1 MCYVYL
7 NVVVFHLYYGVKI
20 ILEYPKYITHLII
33 LLFFIFYSIIE
44 TNKKKKLSTNRRQLS
59 T

>member
-20 ILEYPKYITHLII
+20 ILEYPKYMIKGLV
-33 LLFFIFYSIIE
+33 
-44 TNKKKKLSTNRRQLS
+44 
-59 T
+59 

>member
-33 LLFFIFYSIIE
+33 LLFLFFYSIIE
-44 TNKKKKLSTNRRQLS
+44 TNKKKFKY
-59 T
+59 

>member
-33 LLFFIFYSIIE
+33 LLFFYSIIE
-44 TNKKKKLSTNRRQLS
+44 TNKKKNLSTNRRQLS

>member
-33 LLFFIFYSIIE
+33 LLFFIVLLKQI
-44 TNKKKKLSTNRRQLS
+44 KKNFKY
-59 T
+59 

>member
-20 ILEYPKYITHLII
+20 ILEYSKYITHLII
-33 LLFFIFYSIIE
+33 LNSFYFF
-44 TNKKKKLSTNRRQLS
+44 
-59 T
+59 